1 MLTRKEKNEVRRMVR
16 HGATLN
22 GKLLEAA
29 KQVEWKRIE
38 KYSEII
44 KEKTER
50 REVWL
55 KTLQGQNDDSLN
67 YVKSVRALNA
77 GIKASE
83 RRLKKL
89 EEIAEL

>member
-1 MLTRKEKNEVRRMVR
+1 MLTRKEKNEIKKMVR
-16 HGATLN
+16 HGATVN
-22 GKLLEAA
+22 GKLLERA

-38 KYSEII
+38 KFSAIL
-44 KEKTER
+44 KEKEEV

-55 KTLQGQNDDSLN
+55 KTLIGQNDDSLN

-83 RRLKKL
+83 RRLDKL
-89 EEIAEL
+89 EEVVEV